1 VTGREIQVVNEA
13 PLDFT
18 SVRASP
24 KVGQNRREVTEKE
37 RVYYERR
44 APEYDHWYLGTGLF
58 AARVRPG
65 WHEELEALRVFLRAL
80 SLRSVLD
87 VACGTGFLTQHMTGH
102 IVGLDQSPGMLRI
115 ARKRVPGGCVLQGDA
130 LHLPFGSRAFECLMA
145 GHFYGHLDQ
154 GMRERFLAEAYRVA
168 ERILIIDAAW
178 RDEVHAEEV
187 QERVLL
193 DGSRHRVYKRYFRPA
208 QLAEELGAARVVHA
222 GQWFVAVM
230 A

>member
-1 VTGREIQVVNEA
+1 
-13 PLDFT
+13 
-18 SVRASP
+18 
-24 KVGQNRREVTEKE
+24 
-37 RVYYERR
+37 
-44 APEYDHWYLGTGLF
+44 
-58 AARVRPG
+58 
-65 WHEELEALRVFLRAL
+65 
-80 SLRSVLD
+80 
-87 VACGTGFLTQHMTGH
+87 MTGH
-102 IVGLDQSPGMLRI
+102 VVGLDQSPGMLRI